1 MPSVDGEPD
10 VSQGGWSHG
19 HEVGAAAVNPD
30 LLDSSFSGGELDG
43 ESRPPKNYELRRE
56 IARGGVGAITMV
68 DDRELMRTLVMKT
81 LIEGREADPYV
92 VKKFVEEAQIT
103 AQLEH
108 PNIVPVQSLVGSA
121 EEVFFTILVQG

>member
-1 MPSVDGEPD
+1 
-10 VSQGGWSHG
+10 
-19 HEVGAAAVNPD
+19 
-30 LLDSSFSGGELDG
+30 
-43 ESRPPKNYELRRE
+43 
-56 IARGGVGAITMV
+56 MV

-108 PNIVPVQSLVGSA
+108 PNIVPVHSFGRFS
-121 EEVFFTILVQG
+121 EEVFFTMKLVQGVTLKDILRGLRREDPKFWQIILACD